1 MFCDTNILTT
11 IAWSKT
17 HFNGYCNEWIIDQSK
32 KLSYDYYLILNVDTE
47 WVQDDLRDRPNE
59 RKKMFKAHKL
69 ELDLL
74 GVSYDIIKGSDY
86 KKRFEDSIDFISK
99 KFLI

>member
-1 MFCDTNILTT
+1 MF
-11 IAWSKT
+11 
-17 HFNGYCNEWIIDQSK
+17 E
-32 KLSYDYYLILNVDTE
+32 
-47 WVQDDLRDRPNE
+47 
-59 RKKMFKAHKL
+59 AHKL

-74 GVSYDIIKGSDY
+74 DVSYDIIKGPDY

>member
-1 MFCDTNILTT
+1 MILGIGQT
-11 IAWSKT
+11 K
-17 HFNGYCNEWIIDQSK
+17 E
-32 KLSYDYYLILNVDTE
+32 
-47 WVQDDLRDRPNE
+47 
-59 RKKMFKAHKL
+59 KMFDAHKL

-74 GVSYDIIKGSDY
+74 GVSYDIIVGSDY

>member
-32 KLSYDYYLILNVDTE
+32 KISYDYYLILNVATE
-47 WVQDDLRDRPNE
+47 WIQDDLRDRPNE
-59 RKKMFKAHKL
+59 REKMFDAHKF

-74 GVSYDIIKGSDY
+74 GVSYDIIVGSDY